1 MKTDTTEKGL
11 ETLIVRHMTGVDGLS
26 SGASGIVAETA
37 PNTAAAAGSPV
48 TPRRMTASSPW
59 MWSSSS
65 PFLVATQPEETAKLG
80 IGDYNDKKAIA
91 RQKFLAR
98 LQGEIS
104 RRGTIDVLR
113 HGIKHGN

>member
-1 MKTDTTEKGL
+1 MGR
-11 ETLIVRHMTGVDGLS
+11 VGH
-26 SGASGIVAETA
+26 VAETA
-37 PNTAAAAGSPV
+37 PNTGGSGWFAGHATSYDREFAV
-48 TPRRMTASSPW
+48 DVKQLFA
-59 MWSSSS
+59 
-65 PFLVATQPEETAKLG
+65 FLVATQPEETAKLC